1 MGTPRRLTWNDTSLT
16 IDRLVLAERDTARQR
31 LDISG
36 TWQYAGGGTIRVLAA
51 GVHLDPFF
59 ATGAQP
65 ARYGGRLDADA
76 TVRTVDGTGATIVTG
91 TFTISEGRLR
101 RLSFDKLAA
110 RVGYTDGLFDV
121 DARLDQK
128 PGVWLTAVGT
138 VPLALAVKGQPD
150 RPMNLVVASS
160 PIDLGIL
167 EGVTNV
173 VHEVSGQ
180 LQLNVTVVG
189 SGEDPHFEGT
199 VDMRNAAFAVRTT
212 GSRYQNG
219 RLSVRLAP
227 DCVSVQELHVEDTR
241 GRTLDVTGSLGTH
254 EMRVGEVEIT
264 AAARQFEVV
273 RNEFGNVEVDA
284 KLNLRG
290 QFESPRLTGA
300 ITISGGQLKVDEILD
315 RTLMRPYATQAA
327 ADTGAASDELDAL
340 VALNPWERMGLD
352 VAVITRGT
360 LRMIGENVQVTP
372 GTSLGLGNVN
382 LRAFGS

>member
-1 MGTPRRLTWNDTSLT
+1 
-16 IDRLVLAERDTARQR
+16 
-31 LDISG
+31 
-36 TWQYAGGGTIRVLAA
+36 
-51 GVHLDPFF
+51 
-59 ATGAQP
+59 
-65 ARYGGRLDADA
+65 
-76 TVRTVDGTGATIVTG
+76 
-91 TFTISEGRLR
+91 
-101 RLSFDKLAA
+101 
-110 RVGYTDGLFDV
+110 
-121 DARLDQK
+121 
-128 PGVWLTAVGT
+128 
-138 VPLALAVKGQPD
+138 
-150 RPMNLVVASS
+150 
-160 PIDLGIL
+160 
-167 EGVTNV
+167 
-173 VHEVSGQ
+173 
-180 LQLNVTVVG
+180 
-189 SGEDPHFEGT
+189 
-199 VDMRNAAFAVRTT
+199 MR
-212 GSRYQNG
+212 
-219 RLSVRLAP
+219 
-227 DCVSVQELHVEDTR
+227 VEDAR

-254 EMRVGEVEIT
+254 ELRVGEVEIT

-382 LRAFGS
+382 LRAFGELYLYEDPAQPLFVTAARSTPDRHLRLPGSSIRFGSNQLGLLPRRPESRAVQSVKRVISGVEVSVGIIGPLNEPELRLSSAPPLDDSDILSLVACNTTLNQLSASQQELAGSSWDSGRAGVFRQLLS